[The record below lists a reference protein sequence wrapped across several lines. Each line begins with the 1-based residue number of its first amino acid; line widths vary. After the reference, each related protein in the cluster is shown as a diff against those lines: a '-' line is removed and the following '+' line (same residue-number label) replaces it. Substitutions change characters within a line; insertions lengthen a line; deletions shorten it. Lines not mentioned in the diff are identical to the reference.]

1 MKNIIEICKEFGLEV
16 PADKT
21 ADFSKAVADNYL
33 TKAEHEK
40 KLGKVESDRDNWKS
54 KAETAEEAL
63 KGFEGVDL
71 KTIQEN
77 LAAYKK
83 KAEDAEKNYAD
94 KMAAR
99 DFEDALKSE
108 MEAFKFSSEAAK
120 KSVMEEIRAAGLKVK
135 DGKIL
140 GLSDLVENIKK
151 NDASAFVDVNNA
163 PARFTSPLRNDNAKK
178 YTDKTEIMKIKDA
191 SERQTAIAQHL
202 ALFGKGE

>member
-163 PARFTSPLRNDNAKK
+163 PARFTSPLRNDSAKK

>member
-1 MKNIIEICKEFGLEV
+1 MKNIIEICKEFGFEV

-40 KLGKVESDRDNWKS
+40 KLGKVESDRDNWKI

-71 KTIQEN
+71 KTMQEN

-83 KAEDAEKNYAD
+83 QAEDAEKNYAD

-108 MEAFKFSSEAAK
+108 METFKFSSEAAK

-178 YTDKTEIMKIKDA
+178 YTDKAEIMKIKDA
-191 SERQTAIAQHL
+191 GERQAAIASHIHL
-202 ALFGKGE
+202 FQ

>member
-83 KAEDAEKNYAD
+83 QAEDAEKNYAD